1 MRSAAIL
8 HAVAFAALH
17 MPGSRVSGLKPR
29 EKAPRCNRSAHH
41 HGPFNNERFSHWG
54 ITHGRL
60 PPCTWDSCFK
70 SKLCGG
76 RCGVGDDGRLQPVRV
91 YARGENEHGPF
102 SSRES
107 KHGPVL
113 HGLSWAEVFAASER
127 AGLLKRVK
135 NASEA
140 CVVIEPL
147 HSRTRTGPK
156 HANRLLFRSLRGDKT
171 VAEYVEEAQRG
182 TIRHLVGRAM
192 VVSDNWVRQVRAV
205 LSSGVSPLGCMG
217 RSV

>member
-91 YARGENEHGPF
+91 YTRGENEHGPF

-107 KHGPVL
+107 RHGPVL

-147 HSRTRTGPK
+147 ALDSRTDTGLA
-156 HANRLLFRSLRGDKT
+156 HANRLLFHLRGDET
-171 VAEYVEEAQRG
+171 VAEHVKEAKRRG
-182 TIRHLVGRAM
+182 WRGSMADFVGRAM
-192 VVSDNWVRQVRAV
+192 VMNDNWVRQVSAMP
-205 LSSGVSPLGCMG
+205 SSGVSPLG
-217 RSV
+217 